1 MIVTDLILFCKGLI
15 ATLFCAFVVRAVLS
29 CQVPPDHDQKWLIK
43 VSKSGTSSIDQC
55 SSSAN
60 WSPSTW
66 VQWGQTWQG
75 CHTCGKGTSEGPS
88 CLSCRFPGGINQV
101 EIYASKVQITEL
113 GMKYVFLLPEQ
124 NSSEPYLQQKALAFQ
139 VLSSFSDAEA
149 RDGFCSGVSGSSR
162 FWTSCGSLRIQM
174 CRCPERS
181 NGTYP
186 WHLTPRANKA
196 RDLQE
201 ETLWRCSWRSRC
213 DIESKMI
220 PQKEQR

>member
-1 MIVTDLILFCKGLI
+1 MAALT
-15 ATLFCAFVVRAVLS
+15 
-29 CQVPPDHDQKWLIK
+29 
-43 VSKSGTSSIDQC
+43 IDQW
-55 SSSAN
+55 SSTAN
-60 WSPSTW
+60 WSPSTL
-66 VQWGQTWQG
+66 VRWGRTWQG
-75 CHTCGKGTSEGPS
+75 CHTCGKGTSEGPF

-174 CRCPERS
+174 CRCPE
-181 NGTYP
+181 GAIWYIP
-186 WHLTPRANKA
+186 LTFDTKSKQSKGFAGRNLVTLFVAFSMWDRVEDDSAERAA
-196 RDLQE
+196 VSHSFMWGLVV
-201 ETLWRCSWRSRC
+201 C
-213 DIESKMI
+213 
-220 PQKEQR
+220 